1 MTEYIADE
9 PNGVP
14 ETPAKE
20 SGSACPCSSGC
31 AACGHSDG
39 CPACGDAMPGASGE
53 ETKRSRSEPDA
64 VPETNDGEQTGSA
77 ENTKVQEEQ
86 SAGQPDVEIIGIR
99 FKKQGKLYYFDPAG
113 FSVSKD
119 DHVIVDTARGPEY
132 GVVSLANQ
140 TVPARE
146 VVQPLRRVIRVATE
160 EDEARYRSNLEKET
174 EAFNIG
180 LEKIEEHKLDMKLV
194 DVEYTFDNS
203 KLLFYFT
210 ADGRVDF
217 RDLVKSLASV
227 FHTRIELR
235 QIGIRDEAKMM
246 GGLGVCGR
254 PFCCASFLSD
264 FVQVS
269 IKMAKEQNLSLNST
283 KISGACGRLMC
294 CLRYEH
300 EAYLAETA
308 LTPKVDAVVIT
319 PDGEGIV
326 TETSP
331 LRGLCKVRLLKE
343 NETSPKLY
351 HRDDL
356 KPTDKTRKDLPVQPE
371 RRITEHIEERQER
384 PERPRIKPKR
394 RESLDAPPITPDT
407 EAACTDGSVSNQP
420 SAVKSAAAGPE
431 AARPGAAGKK
441 RNRPPRDGNRENG
454 REQKKPQNA
463 GSPRQ
468 RPPKRSRDNRGGRQN
483 AGGGSNPHEKQ
494 QPEKPKNT

>member
-14 ETPAKE
+14 EPPAKE

-39 CPACGDAMPGASGE
+39 CPACGDTMPGASGE
-53 ETKRSRSEPDA
+53 ETERSRSEPDA

-86 SAGQPDVEIIGIR
+86 NAGQPDVEIIGIR

-371 RRITEHIEERQER
+371 RRITEHIEERQEK

-394 RESLDAPPITPDT
+394 RESLDAPPITPDA
-407 EAACTDGSVSNQP
+407 EAACTDGSVSVQP
-420 SAVKSAAAGPE
+420 PAIKSGAAGPE
-431 AARPGAAGKK
+431 TAKPGAAGKK
-441 RNRPPRDGNRENG
+441 RNRLPKDGNRENG
-454 REQKKPQNA
+454 REQKKPQSA